1 MQVCTSLQTDN
12 HASTSSL
19 SFLQAGCPSCRPTN
33 SVKGTEGKIIS
44 VQQNFSDVYQ
54 YVYVGLN
61 CFKIFVYKSC
71 FRRPPTSFFRTTP
84 LPMACVCSR
93 RQSADC
99 CGAGDDDSG
108 PSDVDPRT
116 IGRRRE
122 VAPHGHRRLAG
133 QQRLETPR
141 TLVAYAGPRVPAFVL
156 RPGTTTTTPHRIS
169 KCSKKSFPVLV
180 TERWALS

>member
-71 FRRPPTSFFRTTP
+71 FRRPPP
-84 LPMACVCSR
+84 LLSLGLRPCLWRVFA
-93 RQSADC
+93 
-99 CGAGDDDSG
+99 AGDSQQ
-108 PSDVDPRT
+108 VV
-116 IGRRRE
+116 
-122 VAPHGHRRLAG
+122 VAPA
-133 QQRLETPR
+133 
-141 TLVAYAGPRVPAFVL
+141 V
-156 RPGTTTTTPHRIS
+156 TTTAVRLTSTH
-169 KCSKKSFPVLV
+169 
-180 TERWALS
+180 ERSVDVAKWRRTDIDVWLDSNDLKHLAHW